1 MYELESGRKRF
12 GIAPYLFG
20 AITGVVVGL
29 AVVVGILFTR
39 GSNDTPGGAGVNGS
53 RYGEVS
59 HSGDGEP
66 SIGNSRRNAI
76 VRATEVVAP
85 AVVNVTVV
93 RTETYRSRP
102 LFWDDWFNRNWP
114 LRKRKVGGYGSGCI
128 IRPDGYIITNEHV
141 VREAEDIWVTLP
153 DGLDLQAEV
162 VGSAPRY
169 DLALIKV
176 DAGDLPF
183 AKLGDSDGLMVG
195 EWVIAIGSPFGHLLA
210 DPHPTVTVG
219 VVSAFHREVKAEAS
233 NNMILKDLIQTDA
246 AINPGNS
253 GGPLVNSD
261 GDVIGINTA
270 IFSRS
275 GGSDGIGFAIPVNRV
290 RWIVD
295 EIMTYGRVRDVYMG
309 MTGMDITPA
318 VAAAMDLD
326 KAGGVLVQ
334 LIYEDGPAYKAG
346 IRAGDLL
353 ISINGITLR
362 DIAHV
367 NHVVFPARVNEK
379 LEAVIERKGKRET
392 VTLVLEERPDD
403 I

>member
-1 MYELESGRKRF
+1 MYDLESRNKRF

-20 AITGVVVGL
+20 ALTGVVVGL
-29 AVVVGILFTR
+29 AVVAGIVFFR
-39 GSNDTPGGAGVNGS
+39 GSNDTTGGGGTGGAG
-53 RYGEVS
+53 YGQVG
-59 HSGDGEP
+59 HSGGEEET
-66 SIGNSRRNAI
+66 IGNSRRNAI

-93 RTETYRSRP
+93 RTETYRTRP

-114 LRKRKVGGYGSGCI
+114 VRKRKVGGYGSGCI

-141 VREAEDIWVTLP
+141 IRKAENIWVTLP
-153 DGLDLQAEV
+153 DGVDLQARL

-176 DAGDLPF
+176 DADDLPY
-183 AKLGDSDGLMVG
+183 ANLGNSDGLMVG

-219 VVSAFHREVKAEAS
+219 VVSAFHRDVKAEAS
-233 NNMILKDLIQTDA
+233 HDQILKDMIQTDA

-253 GGPLVNSD
+253 GGPLVDSN

-275 GGSDGIGFAIPVNRV
+275 GGSEGIGFAIPVNRV
-290 RWIVD
+290 RWIVE
-295 EIMTYGRVRDVYMG
+295 EIMTFGRVRDVYMG

-326 KAGGVLVQ
+326 KVGGVLVQ
-334 LIYEDGPAYKAG
+334 RIHEDGPAYKAG

-353 ISINGITLR
+353 ISINGITLQNI
-362 DIAHV
+362 DHV
-367 NHVVFPARVNEK
+367 NRVVFPARVNDEM
-379 LEAVIERKGKRET
+379 EVVIERKGKRET
-392 VTLVLEERPDD
+392 ITLVLEERPDD